1 MSKHPFSII
10 VDDKDLEGDVSNLAA
25 QLQDES
31 SAPAKAAKTEESDD
45 SFLPSKWTGKTEK
58 ERAEMYKNLESAYGR
73 QANELGTTRKLAD
86 EILQNKRAADLGE
99 APAPRQPRQVT
110 VSAADLLERPSEVF
124 TRELHAVEST
134 LEELV
139 DRKLSERDA
148 KTEAAT
154 FEDRHPDA
162 AELIGSEEFAKFV
175 ADSPIR
181 KRAVALVQRTGDAE
195 TADALLTEFKATA
208 QPSATREERPDVAV
222 ERGAERAREVSFES
236 GSARGNSRGDNSDKP
251 TYRRVDLMKL
261 KATDPDRYSMLGDEI
276 LRAYAEGRVK

>member
-10 VDDKDLEGDVSNLAA
+10 VDDKDLEGDTSNLAA
-25 QLQDES
+25 QLQDEGS
-31 SAPAKAAKTEESDD
+31 ASPAPAAKDEEYLPAKWKGKSD
-45 SFLPSKWTGKTEK
+45 K

-134 LEELV
+134 LEDLV

-162 AELIGSEEFAKFV
+162 AELIQSEEFAKFV
-175 ADSPIR
+175 SDSPIR

-208 QPSATREERPDVAV
+208 QPKVDPEPEPEAR
-222 ERGAERAREVSFES
+222 RGSERAREVSFES
-236 GSARGNSRGDNSDKP
+236 GSARGSSKGDNSDKP